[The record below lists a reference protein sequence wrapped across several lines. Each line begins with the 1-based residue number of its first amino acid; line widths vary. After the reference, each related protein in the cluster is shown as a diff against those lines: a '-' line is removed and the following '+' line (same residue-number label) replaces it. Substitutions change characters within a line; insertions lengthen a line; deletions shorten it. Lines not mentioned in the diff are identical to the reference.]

1 MVRPAAVTVDA
12 YGTLVTLRD
21 PGPALQAALQ
31 SRGVERTHDQVEAAF
46 RAEVDYYVPRSHEGR
61 DEATLALLRRDSAQV
76 FLDALGAGLDAE
88 SFAHDLIGALEFEP
102 IADAVA
108 AVKSLE
114 ERGIPIAVVSNWD
127 VGLRDHLR
135 ALGLDL
141 PVFTSA
147 DAGAP
152 KPDPAVFRLALAK
165 LGTRAEDTVHI
176 GDSDADREGAER
188 AGMKFLPT
196 PVTSAVARLFP
207 RRFSAGR
214 VAAWL
219 AVAGAL
225 ALLNYSARF
234 TGGGGAGRGG
244 GRNAVYHYSTAING
258 AVFYG
263 LLLFV
268 FIIPI
273 ASADPA
279 ELFAFRRPSV
289 GWPRAIGLAIGVI
302 VLLYVVMG
310 VVSTIPLPQSP
321 SHEQGLTPT
330 QWRSHY
336 AGAFA
341 TNFVV
346 LALLAP
352 FVEELTFRGVGY
364 RLLEPYGRWLAIAVV
379 GTMFGLA
386 HGLVE
391 GLLVLVPF
399 GIAVTWLRS
408 RTDSVFPGMLVHAT
422 FNGIAL
428 LSVLAT

>member
-1 MVRPAAVTVDA
+1 VVRPAAVTVDA

-21 PGPALQAALQ
+21 PVPALRSALRA
-31 SRGVERTHDQVEAAF
+31 RGVERTHDQVEAAF

-76 FLDALGAGLDAE
+76 FLDALDADLDAE
-88 SFAHDLIGALEFEP
+88 SFAHDLVGALEFEP
-102 IADAVA
+102 IADAIA
-108 AVKSLE
+108 AVE
-114 ERGIPIAVVSNWD
+114 ELQKRGVSVAVVSNWD
-127 VGLRDHLR
+127 VGLHDHLR

-141 PVFTSA
+141 PIFTSA

-152 KPDPAVFRLALAK
+152 KPDPAIFRLALAK
-165 LGTRAEDTVHI
+165 LGSPAADTVHI

-188 AGMKFLPT
+188 AGVRFLPA
-196 PVTSAVARLFP
+196 PVAAAVQRLFP
-207 RRFSAGR
+207 RRFSGVR
-214 VAAWL
+214 TTFWIVL
-219 AVAGAL
+219 V
-225 ALLNYSARF
+225 ALLAAGNYAARF
-234 TGGGGAGRGG
+234 AGGGSATRS
-244 GRNAVYHYSTAING
+244 GRNAVYHYSTAVNG
-258 AVFYG
+258 VLFYAFWFAFVYAIAAV
-263 LLLFV
+263 
-268 FIIPI
+268 
-273 ASADPA
+273 DTD
-279 ELFAFRRPSV
+279 ELFALRRPSI
-289 GWPRAIGLAIGVI
+289 GWPRAIGLALGVI
-302 VLLYVVMG
+302 VLLYVVTG
-310 VVSTIPLPQSP
+310 IVSTIPLPQSP

-330 QWRSHY
+330 HWRSHY
-336 AGAFA
+336 GGAFA